1 MKIYTTVTGGR
12 LHPAGRD
19 TLIAEFNRHEGK
31 DICITVERKRKKRS
45 LNQNQYYWGVVIP
58 ACKKIL
64 EEYGNDVDD
73 EEVHSFLKEHVGK
86 LTGSV
91 IDGKGRRA
99 ITKSSASL
107 STTEFEQYIMRI
119 IVWAAT
125 EHVIIPSPNEH
136 LTPPIEVY
144 NELQNSA

>member
-1 MKIYTTVTGGR
+1 MKIYDHIVNGQ
-12 LHPAGRD
+12 LSD
-19 TLIAEFNRHEGK
+19 SAEVQFLAELAHHDGK

-45 LNQNQYYWGVVIP
+45 LNQNQYYWGVVVP
-58 ACKKIL
+58 ACKQIL
-64 EEYGNDVDD
+64 VEYGNDVDD

-91 IDGKGRRA
+91 VDGKGRRA
-99 ITKSSASL
+99 ITKSSAAL
-107 STTEFEQYIMRI
+107 STSEFEQYILRI

-136 LTPPIEVY
+136 LEPPKGAY
-144 NELQNSA
+144 